1 MIGIK
6 KNIMKKI
13 VIILNVL
20 FMASII
26 NCGRNGINQKNMNNI
41 KSQSLCVLEETGEQ
55 ITYLTHLARI
65 VQKAG
70 DEQKSY
76 AGGDELFLRYETW
89 TILKNG
95 GTHTIQNC
103 AILHCIPE
111 RVAMEDGG
119 SYDTAA
125 FYLLKEICAYYE
137 NGKPNGHAELSGE
150 WTHVGLASDNGIYT
164 KIANYFYA
172 NKEKITVYQENIE
185 K

>member
-1 MIGIK
+1 MRK
-6 KNIMKKI
+6 T
-13 VIILNVL
+13 VLILSVL
-20 FMASII
+20 AMSSIASCRQ
-26 NCGRNGINQKNMNNI
+26 NNINQKNMDSI
-41 KSQSLCVLEETGEQ
+41 KSQSLCVLEETDEQ

-95 GTHTIQNC
+95 GNHTVQNC

-111 RVAMEDGG
+111 RVAMVDGG

-137 NGKPNGHAELSGE
+137 NGKPNGHAKLSGE

-164 KIANYFYA
+164 KIVDYFYA
-172 NKEKITVYQENIE
+172 NKEKIAVYQKNIE
-185 K
+185 N